1 MPPMPDAPLNIA
13 AYLPL
18 MAQRLPDKRAIVCPC
33 GRDAAGHVRYSH
45 LTFLQLDQETD
56 RLAHGLEAA
65 GLRRGMRTLLMV
77 RPSLDFFALTFA
89 LYKIG
94 AVPVLIDPGMGRTH
108 MVRCL
113 ASVEAEAFIGI
124 PLAHLLRRLHPSA
137 FRSIKTAVMVGHRAW
152 TWSLGGHAIADIR
165 TDPWRP
171 YDPVETAADDPA
183 AIIFT
188 TGSTGPP
195 KAVLYRHAQFDAQVR
210 ILRDYYHIQ
219 PDEIDLPTF
228 PLFALFDP
236 ALGMTAVIPDMD
248 PTRPADVDPTKIV
261 EAIHDHG
268 VTHMFG
274 SPALLNRVGRYGE
287 MHEVSL
293 PSLRRVISAGAPVP
307 AETLERF
314 TAMLPEKT
322 QIFTPYGA
330 TEALPI
336 ASIGS
341 DELLGETRH
350 ETARGG
356 GTCVGRPVPEALV
369 RIIRISDEPI
379 GSPPPGPTK
388 FHFVDAANVDAG
400 AGTTEFHFVEESGP
414 GSPIGALPVGDVGEI
429 MVTGPM
435 VTREYLNDDRAN
447 ALHKVRDSEGRIW
460 HRMGDV
466 GRMDEQGRLWF
477 YGRKAHRVVTAGGT
491 LFTEPV
497 EAIFNQH
504 PAVFRSALVGIGQRP
519 NQTPV
524 VCVELDEDAGECLG
538 LEEALSAL
546 AAANPITCG
555 ISKFLR
561 HPKFPVDIRHNSK
574 IFRER
579 LAAWAA
585 ERMANFK

>member
-1 MPPMPDAPLNIA
+1 MPDALLNIA

-18 MAQRLPDKRAIVCPC
+18 MARQLPDKRAIVCPC

-56 RLAHGLEAA
+56 RLAYGLEAA
-65 GLRRGMRTLLMV
+65 GLRRGMRTILMV
-77 RPSLDFFALTFA
+77 RPGLDFFSLTFA

-94 AVPVLIDPGMGRTH
+94 AVPVLIDPGMGRQH

-124 PLAHLLRRLHPSA
+124 PLAHLLRRLNPSA
-137 FRSIKTAVMVGHRAW
+137 FRNVKTAVMVGHCAW
-152 TWSLGGHAIADIR
+152 TWSLGGHAFADIR

-171 YDPVETAADDPA
+171 YDPVETSADDPA

-195 KAVLYRHAQFDAQVR
+195 KAVLYRHVQFDAQVR
-210 ILRDYYHIQ
+210 ILRDYYKIQ

-261 EAIHDHG
+261 EAIRDHG

-274 SPALLNRVGRYGE
+274 SPALLNRVARYGE
-287 MHEVSL
+287 MHEVTL

-307 AETLERF
+307 AELLERF
-314 TAMLPEKT
+314 TTMLPEKT
-322 QIFTPYGA
+322 QVFTPYGA

-341 DELLGETRH
+341 DELLRETRH

-356 GTCVGRPVPEALV
+356 GTCVGRPVPEAMV
-369 RIIRISDEPI
+369 KIIRISDEPI
-379 GSPPPGPTK
+379 EAWS
-388 FHFVDAANVDAG
+388 DDL
-400 AGTTEFHFVEESGP
+400 E
-414 GSPIGALPVGDVGEI
+414 LPQGEVGEI
-429 MVTGPM
+429 MVSGPM

-466 GRMDEQGRLWF
+466 GRMNEQGRLWF
-477 YGRKAHRVVTAGGT
+477 YGRKAHRVVTANGT

-504 PAVFRSALVGIGQRP
+504 SAVFRSALGGAGERP
-519 NQTPV
+519 KQTPV
-524 VCVELDEDAGECLG
+524 VCVELDEDAGECPE
-538 LEEALSAL
+538 LEKELAAL
-546 AAANPITCG
+546 AAANPITAG
-555 ISKFLR
+555 ITRFLR

-574 IFRER
+574 IFREK

-585 ERMANFK
+585 ERMANSK

>member
-1 MPPMPDAPLNIA
+1 MPDAPLTIA

-18 MAQRLPDKRAIVCPC
+18 MAKQLPDKRAIVCPC

-45 LTFLQLDQETD
+45 LTFFQLDQETD
-56 RLAHGLEAA
+56 RLAYGLEAA
-65 GLRRGMRTLLMV
+65 GVKRGMRTILMV
-77 RPSLDFFALTFA
+77 RPSLDFFSLTFA

-94 AVPVLIDPGMGRTH
+94 AVPVLIDPGMGRQH

-124 PLAHLLRRLHPSA
+124 PLAHLLRRLNPSA
-137 FRSIKTAVMVGHRAW
+137 FRRIKTAIMVGHRAW
-152 TWSLGGHAIADIR
+152 TWSLGGHPIADIR

-171 YDPVETAADDPA
+171 YDPVETSADDPA

-248 PTRPADVDPTKIV
+248 PTRPAEVDPTKIV
-261 EAIHDHG
+261 EAIRDHG

-274 SPALLNRVGRYGE
+274 SPALLNRVARYGE
-287 MHEVSL
+287 MHEVEL

-307 AETLERF
+307 AELLERF

-322 QIFTPYGA
+322 QVYTPYGA

-336 ASIGS
+336 ASVGS
-341 DELLGETRH
+341 DEILGETRH
-350 ETARGG
+350 ETAKGM
-356 GTCVGRPVPEALV
+356 GTCVGRPVPEACV
-369 RIIRISDEPI
+369 KIIRISDEPI
-379 GSPPPGPTK
+379 GEWQGADPRTLARAGELPVAPQSDEPPAARQPR
-388 FHFVDAANVDAG
+388 DAPVA
-400 AGTTEFHFVEESGP
+400 HLEE
-414 GSPIGALPVGDVGEI
+414 LPVGEVGEI

-435 VTREYLNDDRAN
+435 VTREYLNNDQAN
-447 ALHKVRDSEGRIW
+447 ALHKVRDSEGRMW

-466 GRMDEQGRLWF
+466 GRLDEHGRLWF
-477 YGRKAHRVVTAGGT
+477 YGRKAHRVVTASGT

-504 PAVFRSALVGIGQRP
+504 SAVFRSALVGVGERP
-519 NQTPV
+519 NQTPI
-524 VCVELDEDAGECLG
+524 VCIQVDEDAGVCPE
-538 LEEALSAL
+538 LESELTAM
-546 AAANPITCG
+546 AAANPITASITC
-555 ISKFLR
+555 FLR

-574 IFRER
+574 IFREK
-579 LAAWAA
+579 LAVWAA
-585 ERMANFK
+585 EKTGQSKK

>member
-1 MPPMPDAPLNIA
+1 MPDAPLNIA

-18 MAQRLPDKRAIVCPC
+18 MAQRLADKRAIVCPC

-45 LTFLQLDQETD
+45 LTFLQLDHETD
-56 RLAHGLEAA
+56 RLAYGLEAA
-65 GLRRGMRTLLMV
+65 GLRRGMRTILMV
-77 RPSLDFFALTFA
+77 RPSLDFFSLTFA

-94 AVPVLIDPGMGRTH
+94 AVPVLIDPGMGRQH

-113 ASVEAEAFIGI
+113 ASVEAEAFVGI
-124 PLAHLLRRLHPSA
+124 PLAHLLRRLNPRA
-137 FRSIKTAVMVGHRAW
+137 FRSIKTAIMVGHRAW
-152 TWSLGGHAIADIR
+152 TWSLGGHAFADIR

-171 YDPVETAADDPA
+171 YDPVETSADDPA

-195 KAVLYRHAQFDAQVR
+195 KAVLYRHAQFDAQVH
-210 ILRDYYHIQ
+210 ILRDYYKIQ
-219 PDEIDLPTF
+219 SDEIDLPTF

-248 PTRPADVDPTKIV
+248 PTRPAEVDPTKIV

-274 SPALLNRVGRYGE
+274 SPALLNRVARYGE
-287 MHEVSL
+287 MHEVEL

-307 AETLERF
+307 AELLERF

-322 QIFTPYGA
+322 QVYTPYGA

-341 DELLGETRH
+341 DEILGETRH
-350 ETARGG
+350 ETAKGM
-356 GTCVGRPVPEALV
+356 GTCVGRPVPEACV
-369 RIIRISDEPI
+369 KIIRISDEPM
-379 GSPPPGPTK
+379 GEWQG
-388 FHFVDAANVDAG
+388 G
-400 AGTTEFHFVEESGP
+400 AQRTFALADELPVAHLEEL
-414 GSPIGALPVGDVGEI
+414 PIGEVGEI

-435 VTREYLNDDRAN
+435 VTREYLNNDQAN
-447 ALHKVRDSEGRIW
+447 ALHKVRDSEGRVW

-477 YGRKAHRVVTAGGT
+477 YGRKAHRVVTPTGT

-504 PAVFRSALVGIGQRP
+504 PAVFRSALVGVGERP
-519 NQTPV
+519 NQTPI
-524 VCVELDEDAGECLG
+524 VCIQVDEDAGMCPE
-538 LEEALSAL
+538 LESELTAM
-546 AAANPITCG
+546 AAAHPITASITC
-555 ISKFLR
+555 FLR

-574 IFRER
+574 IFREK
-579 LAAWAA
+579 LAVWA
-585 ERMANFK
+585 EKMLANKK

>member
-1 MPPMPDAPLNIA
+1 MLRTMPDAPLNIA

-45 LTFLQLDQETD
+45 LTFLQLDHETD
-56 RLAHGLEAA
+56 RLAYGLEAA
-65 GLRRGMRTLLMV
+65 GLRRGMRTILMV
-77 RPSLDFFALTFA
+77 RPSLDFFSLTFA

-94 AVPVLIDPGMGRTH
+94 AVPVLIDPGMGRQH

-124 PLAHLLRRLHPSA
+124 PLAHLLRRLNPSA
-137 FRSIKTAVMVGHRAW
+137 FRSIKTAIMVGHRAW
-152 TWSLGGHAIADIR
+152 TWSLGGHAISDIR

-171 YDPVETAADDPA
+171 YDPVETSADDPA

-210 ILRDYYHIQ
+210 ILRDHYKIQ

-274 SPALLNRVGRYGE
+274 SPALLNRVARYGE
-287 MHEVSL
+287 MHEVTL

-307 AETLERF
+307 AELLDRF

-322 QIFTPYGA
+322 QVYTPYGA

-341 DELLGETRH
+341 DEVLRETRQ

-356 GTCVGRPVPEALV
+356 GTCVGRPVPESRV
-369 RIIRISDEPI
+369 KIIRISDEALGFARDERMRTFTLANELPVAPQPAGSPVAPNQVIAPIEELPI
-379 GSPPPGPTK
+379 G
-388 FHFVDAANVDAG
+388 
-400 AGTTEFHFVEESGP
+400 E
-414 GSPIGALPVGDVGEI
+414 VGEI
-429 MVTGPM
+429 MVSGPM
-435 VTREYLNDDRAN
+435 VTREYLNDDRSN
-447 ALHKVRDSEGRIW
+447 ALHKVHDADGTIW

-466 GRMDEQGRLWF
+466 GRFDEQGRLWF
-477 YGRKAHRVVTAGGT
+477 FGRKAHRVMTETGT

-504 PAVFRSALVGIGQRP
+504 PAVFRSALVGVGQRP
-519 NQTPV
+519 NQTPI
-524 VCVELDEDAGECLG
+524 VCVELDEDAGICAE
-538 LEEALSAL
+538 LEKELTAL
-546 AAANPITCG
+546 AKANPITHRI
-555 ISKFLR
+555 ISFLR

-574 IFRER
+574 IFREK
-579 LAAWAA
+579 LAVWAG
-585 ERMANFK
+585 ERMANSK

>member
-1 MPPMPDAPLNIA
+1 MPDGPLNIA

-56 RLAHGLEAA
+56 RLAYGLEAA
-65 GLRRGMRTLLMV
+65 GVKRGMRTILMV
-77 RPSLDFFALTFA
+77 RPSLDFFSLTFA

-124 PLAHLLRRLHPSA
+124 PLAHLLRRLNLSA
-137 FRSIKTAVMVGHRAW
+137 FRSIKTAIMVGHRAW
-152 TWSLGGHAIADIR
+152 TWSLGGHPIADIR

-171 YDPVETAADDPA
+171 YDPVETSADDPA

-210 ILRDYYHIQ
+210 ILRDYYGIQ

-261 EAIHDHG
+261 EAIRDHG

-287 MHEVSL
+287 MHEVFL

-322 QIFTPYGA
+322 QVFTPYGA

-341 DELLGETRH
+341 DEILGETRL

-356 GTCVGRPVPEALV
+356 GTCVGRPVPDAMV

-379 GSPPPGPTK
+379 
-388 FHFVDAANVDAG
+388 AAWSDDL
-400 AGTTEFHFVEESGP
+400 EL
-414 GSPIGALPVGDVGEI
+414 PIGEVGEI

-435 VTREYLNDDRAN
+435 VTREYLNDDCAN
-447 ALHKVRDSEGRIW
+447 ALHKVRDAEGRTW

-477 YGRKAHRVVTAGGT
+477 YGRKAHRVVTASGT
-491 LFTEPV
+491 LFTVPV

-524 VCVELDEDAGECLG
+524 VCVELDEEAGACPDLEKELAG
-538 LEEALSAL
+538 LARSNSITHVI
-546 AAANPITCG
+546 AN
-555 ISKFLR
+555 FLR

-574 IFRER
+574 IFREK
-579 LAAWAA
+579 LAAWAEDTLA
-585 ERMANFK
+585 ERK